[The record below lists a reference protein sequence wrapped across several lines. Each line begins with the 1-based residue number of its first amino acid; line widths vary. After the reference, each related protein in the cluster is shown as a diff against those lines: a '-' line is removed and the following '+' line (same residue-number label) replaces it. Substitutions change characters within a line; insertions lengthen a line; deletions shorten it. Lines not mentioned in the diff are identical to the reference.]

1 MGNVGSKG
9 VAASKKKNAY
19 DVLLTFLTS
28 YLINICEQERHKRQ
42 TNSTTM
48 LSLTDF
54 MAVQSNLSMAI
65 NTLVIAQNQLI
76 NRESSVEALE

>member
-1 MGNVGSKG
+1 
-9 VAASKKKNAY
+9 
-19 DVLLTFLTS
+19 
-28 YLINICEQERHKRQ
+28 
-42 TNSTTM
+42 M